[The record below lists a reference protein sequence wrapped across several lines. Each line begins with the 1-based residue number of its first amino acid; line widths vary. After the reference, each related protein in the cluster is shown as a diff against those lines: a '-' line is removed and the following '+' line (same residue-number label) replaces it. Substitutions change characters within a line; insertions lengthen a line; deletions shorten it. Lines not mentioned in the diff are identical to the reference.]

1 MTAIAEE
8 TWVFRCEGFSP
19 SFSLLMPTFAFL
31 AAPPSLTPQLLRNQN
46 ALLPS
51 SNNKLLLIHRF
62 GDVLDA
68 RLLSMPA
75 PLDQ

>member
-8 TWVFRCEGFSP
+8 TLAFRCEEFSS

-31 AAPPSLTPQLLRNQN
+31 TSPPDGSR
-46 ALLPS
+46 PS
-51 SNNKLLLIHRF
+51 FADVRMLSYHNTLKVYVHTF
-62 GDVLDA
+62 GGVLDA
-68 RLLSMPA
+68 RLLSTPA

>member
-8 TWVFRCEGFSP
+8 TLAFRCGEFSSP
-19 SFSLLMPTFAFL
+19 FSLLMPTFAFHS
-31 AAPPSLTPQLLRNQN
+31 PPVRLTPILRRPVN
-46 ALLPS
+46 ALLPQYAPAYV
-51 SNNKLLLIHRF
+51 HRF

-68 RLLSMPA
+68 RLLSTPA

>member
-8 TWVFRCEGFSP
+8 TLAFRCGEFSSP
-19 SFSLLMPTFAFL
+19 FSLLMPTFAFL
-31 AAPPSLTPQLLRNQN
+31 TAPPSLTEQLHCNQN
-46 ALLPS
+46 ALLPQYAPAYV
-51 SNNKLLLIHRF
+51 HRF

-68 RLLSMPA
+68 RLLSTPA

>member
-8 TWVFRCEGFSP
+8 TLAFRCEEFSS

-31 AAPPSLTPQLLRNQN
+31 TSPPDGSRPSFTDVRMLSYHKLVLLTV
-46 ALLPS
+46 
-51 SNNKLLLIHRF
+51 HRF

-68 RLLSMPA
+68 RLLSTPA

>member
-8 TWVFRCEGFSP
+8 TLAFRCEEFSS
-19 SFSLLMPTFAFL
+19 SFSLLMPTFAFHSS
-31 AAPPSLTPQLLRNQN
+31 PVRLTPILHRPVN
-46 ALLPS
+46 ALLPQHTLVCVHS
-51 SNNKLLLIHRF
+51 F

-68 RLLSMPA
+68 RLLSTPA

>member
-8 TWVFRCEGFSP
+8 TLAFRCGEFSSP
-19 SFSLLMPTFAFL
+19 LSLLMPTFAFL
-31 AAPPSLTPQLLRNQN
+31 KAPARLPANLHRREN
-46 ALLPS
+46 APLP
-51 SNNKLLLIHRF
+51 RF
-62 GDVLDA
+62 LFHCFGSGLDA